1 MSNHTIRGF
10 DVDLQELA
18 SKIAEMG
25 NLDRE
30 QISDAMDALVKRDF
44 DLAKWVIEAD
54 DRIDDLQRQVEE
66 KAVATI
72 ARRQPMAIDLRE
84 IVGALHIANDLERV
98 GDLAANIAKRVLLL
112 TEEFSISEIVL
123 QLEHMVGL
131 VQDQLDRV
139 LRSFQDRDPAGALE
153 VWRKDQEIDAVNS
166 GLFREML
173 TYMMENPRNIT
184 FCIHMLFCAKNI
196 ERMGDHATNIAETV
210 YYIVSGHPLTEKRP
224 KADVTS
230 RVELP
235 LRA

>member
-1 MSNHTIRGF
+1 MTNHTIRGF

-25 NLDRE
+25 NLDHE
-30 QISDAMDALVKRDF
+30 QITDAMDALVKRDF
-44 DLAKWVIEAD
+44 ELAKWVIEAD

-98 GDLAANIAKRVLLL
+98 GDLAENIAKRVLLL
-112 TEEFSISEIVL
+112 TEEFSISEVVL
-123 QLEHMVGL
+123 QLQHMVDL

-139 LRSFQDRDPAGALE
+139 LRSFQNRDLAGALE
-153 VWRKDQEIDAVNS
+153 VWRKDQEIDAINS

-173 TYMMENPRNIT
+173 TYMMENPRKIS

-210 YYIVSGHPLTEKRP
+210 YYIVSGRPLTERRP

-230 RVELP
+230 KEALP
-235 LRA
+235 S

>member
-1 MSNHTIRGF
+1 MTDHTIRGF
-10 DVDLQELA
+10 DADLQELA
-18 SKIAEMG
+18 AKIAEMG

-30 QISDAMDALVKRDF
+30 QITDAMDALVKRDF
-44 DLAKWVIEAD
+44 ALAKWVIEAD

-84 IVGALHIANDLERV
+84 IVGVLHIANDLERI
-98 GDLAANIAKRVLLL
+98 GDLAENIAKRVLLL
-112 TEEFSISEIVL
+112 TEEFSISEVVL
-123 QLEHMVGL
+123 QLQHMIGL
-131 VQDQLDRV
+131 VQDQLERV
-139 LRSFQDRDPAGALE
+139 LRSFQKRDLAGALE

-184 FCIHMLFCAKNI
+184 FCIHMVFCAKNV

-210 YYIVSGHPLTEKRP
+210 YYIASGRPLTEKRP

-230 RVELP
+230 KEALP